1 MDVQVAYRCVD
12 VWRWRG
18 RCMDA
23 SVRRR
28 KWTEAREK
36 TYILGFVRSQS
47 LFKRLAD
54 KSVSFQDKNKVNRQ
68 QVEARTK
75 WICVRFILVPKTSG
89 E

>member
-1 MDVQVAYRCVD
+1 MDVQVSDRCVD

-36 TYILGFVRSQS
+36 IYLRFVRSQS
-47 LFKRLAD
+47 LFKRL
-54 KSVSFQDKNKVNRQ
+54 
-68 QVEARTK
+68 
-75 WICVRFILVPKTSG
+75 KTSQSHFKTKTK
-89 E
+89 